1 MYHPPGDEMVTFS
14 DTALCLPTVFA
25 MAADPEL
32 SQVKAQTQ
40 KQEQIYVSQLMT
52 QQERTEYHAKMSA
65 AKTAEEREQIRKEHH
80 EQMKERAKARG
91 VILPDKPVVGGGGIG
106 PGGGGMGPGGGS
118 MGPGGERGC

>member
-1 MYHPPGDEMVTFS
+1 M
-14 DTALCLPTVFA
+14 TA
-25 MAADPEL
+25 DSEL